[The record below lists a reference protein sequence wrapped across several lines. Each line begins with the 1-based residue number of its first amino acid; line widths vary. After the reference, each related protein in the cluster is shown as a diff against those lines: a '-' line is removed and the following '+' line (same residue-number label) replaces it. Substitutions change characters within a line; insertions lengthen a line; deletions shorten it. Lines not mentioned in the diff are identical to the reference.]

1 MKEKF
6 TQSVQAAIT
15 RLALPASYCQ
25 AVEGV
30 VCALA
35 AEISNRHQ
43 ATGRP
48 IVVGLNGS
56 QGSGKS
62 TVSEFL
68 KLSLELL
75 HNLPTAIMS
84 LDDIYLSK
92 PAREK
97 LALEVHPLLKT
108 RGVPGTHQLSLG
120 LETIDSLINASGA
133 SRTLLPSFDKSIDDV
148 TPRSNWRQ
156 FQGRAEV
163 LILEGWCV
171 AARAQSEGAL
181 LEPVNTLELNED
193 SRGVWRNYVNA
204 QLESHYPVL
213 FNKIDFNVMLK
224 APDFDCVFGW
234 RLLQEQKLMAQ
245 VKNLGRRQEA
255 KQGLL
260 GEAELKYFLMHYER
274 LTRFMLT
281 DLPDRMDAVIPV
293 SRGHRLLNL
302 ELRR

>member
-1 MKEKF
+1 MNEKF

-15 RLALPASYCQ
+15 RLALPASYLR

-35 AEISNRHQ
+35 AEISNHHQ
-43 ATGRP
+43 AAGRP

-84 LDDIYLSK
+84 LDDIYLAKS
-92 PAREK
+92 AREK
-97 LALEVHPLLKT
+97 LALKVHPLLKT
-108 RGVPGTHQLSLG
+108 RGVPGTHQISLG
-120 LETIDSLINASGA
+120 LETIDSLINASDA
-133 SRTLLPSFDKSIDDV
+133 SRSLLPGFDKSIDDV
-148 TPRSNWRQ
+148 TPRSSWRQ

-163 LILEGWCV
+163 VILEGWCV

-193 SRGVWRNYVNA
+193 SRGVWRNYVNT

-260 GEAELKYFLMHYER
+260 GEAELKCFLMHYER

-293 SRGHRLLNL
+293 SRDHRLLNL

>member
-15 RLALPASYCQ
+15 RLALPASYHQ

-35 AEISNRHQ
+35 TEISNLHQ
-43 ATGRP
+43 AMGRP
-48 IVVGLNGS
+48 IVVGINGS

-62 TVSEFL
+62 TLSEFL

-75 HNLPTAIMS
+75 HGIPTAVMS

-92 PAREK
+92 SAREK
-97 LALEVHPLLKT
+97 LALEVHPLLRT
-108 RGVPGTHQLSLG
+108 RGVPGTHQIALG
-120 LETIDSLINASGA
+120 LETIDSLLSASDT
-133 SRTLLPSFDKSIDDV
+133 SSTLLPSFDKSIDDV
-148 TPRSNWRQ
+148 LPLSSWRQ

-163 LILEGWCV
+163 VILEGWCV
-171 AARAQSEGAL
+171 AARPQSEGAL
-181 LEPVNTLELNED
+181 LQPINTLELNED
-193 SRGVWRNYVNA
+193 VGGVWRRYVNA
-204 QLESHYPVL
+204 QLESHYPAL
-213 FNKIDFNVMLK
+213 FNKIDFTVMLK
-224 APDFDCVFGW
+224 TPGFECVFAW

-245 VKNLGRRQEA
+245 MKSLGRGTEDN
-255 KQGLL
+255 QGLL
-260 GEAELKYFLMHYER
+260 DEAGLKYFLMHYER

-281 DLPDRMDAVIPV
+281 DLPGWVDAVIPV
-293 SRGHRLLNL
+293 SRDHRLLGL

>member
-15 RLALPASYCQ
+15 RLALPASYRQ

-35 AEISNRHQ
+35 AEISNCHQ
-43 ATGRP
+43 AMGRP

-75 HNLPTAIMS
+75 HGLPTALVS

-92 PAREK
+92 SDREK

-120 LETIDSLINASGA
+120 LETIDSLINASDA
-133 SRTLLPSFDKSIDDV
+133 SRTLLPGFDKSIDDV
-148 TPRSNWRQ
+148 LPLSNWRP

-163 LILEGWCV
+163 VILEGWCV
-171 AARAQSEGAL
+171 AARAQNEEAL
-181 LEPVNTLELNED
+181 LEPVNTLELND
-193 SRGVWRNYVNA
+193 DLSGVWRNYVNA

-234 RLLQEQKLMAQ
+234 RLLQEQKLLAQ

-293 SRGHRLLNL
+293 SRDHRLLNL

>member
-15 RLALPASYCQ
+15 RLALPASYHQ

-30 VCALA
+30 VSALA
-35 AEISNRHQ
+35 TEISNLHQ
-43 ATGRP
+43 AMGRP

-62 TVSEFL
+62 TVSDFL

-75 HNLPTAIMS
+75 HGIPTAVMS

-92 PAREK
+92 STREK
-97 LALEVHPLLKT
+97 LALEVHPLLRT
-108 RGVPGTHQLSLG
+108 RGVPGTHQISLG
-120 LETIDSLINASGA
+120 LETIDSLLSASDT
-133 SRTLLPSFDKSIDDV
+133 SSTLLPSFDKSIDDV
-148 TPRSNWRQ
+148 LPLSSWRQ

-163 LILEGWCV
+163 VILEGWCV
-171 AARAQSEGAL
+171 AARPQSEGAL
-181 LEPVNTLELNED
+181 LQPINTLELNED
-193 SRGVWRNYVNA
+193 VGGVWRRYVNA
-204 QLESHYPVL
+204 QLESHYPAL
-213 FNKIDFNVMLK
+213 FNKIDFTVMLK
-224 APDFDCVFGW
+224 TPGFECVFAW

-245 VKNLGRRQEA
+245 MKSLGRGTEDN
-255 KQGLL
+255 QGLL
-260 GEAELKYFLMHYER
+260 DEAGLKYFLMHYER

-281 DLPDRMDAVIPV
+281 DLPGWVDAVIPV
-293 SRGHRLLNL
+293 SRDHRLLDL

>member
-1 MKEKF
+1 MNEKF

-15 RLALPASYCQ
+15 RLALPASYRQ

-35 AEISNRHQ
+35 AEISKRHQ
-43 ATGRP
+43 AMGRP
-48 IVVGLNGS
+48 IVIGVNGS

-75 HNLPTAIMS
+75 HGLPTAVMS

-92 PAREK
+92 PAREE
-97 LALEVHPLLKT
+97 LALRVHPLLKT
-108 RGVPGTHQLSLG
+108 RGVPGTHQISLG
-120 LETIDSLINASGA
+120 LETIDSLLTASDTY
-133 SRTLLPSFDKSIDDV
+133 STFLPGFDKSIDDV
-148 TPRSNWRQ
+148 LPLSNWRP

-163 LILEGWCV
+163 VILEGWCV
-171 AARAQSEGAL
+171 AARAQNEEAL
-181 LEPVNTLELNED
+181 LEPVNTLELND
-193 SRGVWRNYVNA
+193 DLSGVWRSYVNA

-213 FNKIDFNVMLK
+213 FNKIDFTVMLK
-224 APDFDCVFGW
+224 APDFECVFGW
-234 RLLQEQKLMAQ
+234 RLLQEQKLLAQ
-245 VKNLGRRQEA
+245 MKRLGRCTEGN
-255 KQGLL
+255 KDLL

-281 DLPDRMDAVIPV
+281 DLPGWVDAVIPV
-293 SRGHRLLNL
+293 SRDHRMLDL
-302 ELRR
+302 EFR

>member
-15 RLALPASYCQ
+15 RLALPASYHQ

-30 VCALA
+30 VSALA
-35 AEISNRHQ
+35 TEISNLHQ
-43 ATGRP
+43 AMGRP

-62 TVSEFL
+62 TVSDFL

-75 HNLPTAIMS
+75 HGIPTAVMS

-92 PAREK
+92 STREK
-97 LALEVHPLLKT
+97 LALEVHPLLRT
-108 RGVPGTHQLSLG
+108 RGVPGTHQISLG
-120 LETIDSLINASGA
+120 LETIDSLLSASDT
-133 SRTLLPSFDKSIDDV
+133 SSTLLPSFDKSIDDV
-148 TPRSNWRQ
+148 LPLSSWRQ

-163 LILEGWCV
+163 VILEGWCV
-171 AARAQSEGAL
+171 AARPQSEGAL
-181 LEPVNTLELNED
+181 LQPINTLELNED
-193 SRGVWRNYVNA
+193 VGGVWRRYVNA
-204 QLESHYPVL
+204 QLESHYPAL
-213 FNKIDFNVMLK
+213 FNKIDFTVMLK
-224 APDFDCVFGW
+224 TPGFECVFAW

-245 VKNLGRRQEA
+245 MKSLGRGTEDN
-255 KQGLL
+255 QGLL
-260 GEAELKYFLMHYER
+260 DEAGLKYFLMHYER

-281 DLPDRMDAVIPV
+281 DLPGWVDAVIPV
-293 SRGHRLLNL
+293 SRDHRLLGL

>member
-6 TQSVQAAIT
+6 TQSVQAVVT
-15 RLALPASYCQ
+15 RLALPESYHQ
-25 AVEGV
+25 AVEHV

-35 AEISNRHQ
+35 VEISDRRR
-43 ATGRP
+43 AAGRP

-75 HNLPTAIMS
+75 HGLPTAVMS

-92 PAREK
+92 LARER

-108 RGVPGTHQLSLG
+108 RGVPGTHQVSLG
-120 LETIDSLINASGA
+120 LETIDSLLSASDT
-133 SRTLLPSFDKSIDDV
+133 SSTLLPGFDKSIDDV
-148 TPRSNWRQ
+148 LPLSSWRL

-163 LILEGWCV
+163 IILEGWCV
-171 AARAQSEGAL
+171 AARPQSEGAL
-181 LEPVNTLELNED
+181 LESVNTLELNAD
-193 SRGVWRNYVNA
+193 SRGVWRNYVNT
-204 QLESHYPVL
+204 QLESHYPAL

-224 APDFDCVFGW
+224 APDFECVFGW
-234 RLLQEQKLMAQ
+234 RLLQEQKLLAQ
-245 VKNLGRRQEA
+245 VKNLDRCPEA
-255 KQGLL
+255 SKGLL

-281 DLPDRMDAVIPV
+281 DLPGRMDAVIPV
-293 SRGHRLLNL
+293 CRDHRLLDL
-302 ELRR
+302 ELKR

>member
-15 RLALPASYCQ
+15 RLALPASYDQ

-35 AEISNRHQ
+35 TEISNRHQ
-43 ATGRP
+43 AMGRP
-48 IVVGLNGS
+48 IVVGINGS

-68 KLSLELL
+68 RLSLELL
-75 HNLPTAIMS
+75 HGLPTAVMS

-92 PAREK
+92 SAREK
-97 LALEVHPLLKT
+97 LALEVHPLLRT
-108 RGVPGTHQLSLG
+108 RGVPGTHQISLG
-120 LETIDSLINASGA
+120 LETIDSLLSASDT
-133 SRTLLPSFDKSIDDV
+133 SSTLLPSFDKSIDDV
-148 TPRSNWRQ
+148 LPLSSWRQ

-163 LILEGWCV
+163 VILEGWCV
-171 AARAQSEGAL
+171 AARPQNEEAL
-181 LEPVNTLELNED
+181 LQPINTLELNED
-193 SRGVWRNYVNA
+193 VGGVWRRYVNT
-204 QLESHYPVL
+204 QLESHYPAL
-213 FNKIDFNVMLK
+213 FNKIDFTVMLK
-224 APDFDCVFGW
+224 TPGFECVFAW

-245 VKNLGRRQEA
+245 MKSLGRGTEDN
-255 KQGLL
+255 QGLL
-260 GEAELKYFLMHYER
+260 DEAGLKYFLMHYER

-281 DLPDRMDAVIPV
+281 DLPGWVDAVIPV
-293 SRGHRLLNL
+293 SRDHRLLDL